1 MPADITIYTHSAA
14 ATRQVGQIIGDAA
27 RPGDVYL
34 LTGPLGAGKTCLTQ
48 GIARGL
54 GVPGYA
60 RSPTFVLLTRYRG
73 RLTLHHADLYRI
85 DHPAEAWDLGLEDII
100 TAGEDILI
108 VEWADR
114 AAGIFPDDALW
125 IALDYAL
132 DHQAAAATIPDAAMP
147 NEAVPGDAMPGDA
160 MPGDAMPGDAMPGAA
175 IPGDDGSIPA
185 RHSITIAG
193 PPPRFAGLLTR
204 LAAADTDTDAE
215 KDSEKD

>member
-132 DHQAAAATIPDAAMP
+132 DHQAAAAATMP
-147 NEAVPGDAMPGDA
+147 NEAVPDEAIPGDA
-160 MPGDAMPGDAMPGAA
+160 MSGAA
-175 IPGDDGSIPA
+175 IPGDDGSVPA

-204 LAAADTDTDAE
+204 LAAADTDTAAE